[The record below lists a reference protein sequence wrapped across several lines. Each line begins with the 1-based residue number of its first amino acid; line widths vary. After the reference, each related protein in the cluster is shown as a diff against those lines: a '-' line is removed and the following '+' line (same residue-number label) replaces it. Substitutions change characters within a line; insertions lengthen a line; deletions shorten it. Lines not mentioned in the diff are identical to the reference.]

1 MRKIISLLKLTRPIN
16 VLIAMLSVFVAAL
29 ISGTLSPWVAVLLA
43 GLSAGLITAA
53 ANSINDYY
61 DIAIDRINKPQRPLA
76 AGRISPRAALGSAL
90 GLYAAGIALASAI
103 SPQMLA
109 VAALF
114 SLLTWR
120 YSAHLKRTALWGN
133 FAVSLST
140 AAAFIYGAM
149 AVGRPGAGIFPALF
163 AFFFHF
169 GRESIKDME
178 DVAGDRQFAAHTF
191 PVRYGAGPAIILV
204 WVNFVVLVGLT
215 LLPYFTG
222 VYGKTYFL
230 ILLLGV
236 YPLIGYV
243 LFSIRRDSPPQHPN
257 RLSNLLK
264 ADMLVGLLAIYWG

>member
-163 AFFFHF
+163 AFSFILA
-169 GRESIKDME
+169 GRSSRIWRMWP
-178 DVAGDRQFAAHTF
+178 ATASLPLIPSRCAMALDR
-191 PVRYGAGPAIILV
+191 RSSWY
-204 WVNFVVLVGLT
+204 GLT
-215 LLPYFTG
+215 SWFW
-222 VYGKTYFL
+222 
-230 ILLLGV
+230 
-236 YPLIGYV
+236 
-243 LFSIRRDSPPQHPN
+243 
-257 RLSNLLK
+257 
-264 ADMLVGLLAIYWG
+264 WG